1 MRKNVSL
8 YARIKVKYIKMILKG
23 VKMIEEREK

>member
-8 YARIKVKYIKMILKG
+8 YARIKIKYIKMILKG
-23 VKMIEEREK
+23 VKIIEEKEK

>member
-23 VKMIEEREK
+23 VKMIEEKEK